1 VIQVAIHLAALQ
13 GLQRFAVC
21 AEPEQHDPAFP
32 PIPVGMQGISLHG
45 QVDIVQPFLVPA
57 KVTQVEATLDKQVG
71 VVRVKVARA
80 FQVIGSGI
88 ELPASRAIIGAMV
101 GLLYGSVL
109 ALLSLFLFGGGGAH
123 ATSIPLLLSSAPLG
137 VFALV
142 GKLAGEPYMGYGHNA
157 TVLGAPLVWAG
168 LGWLVARSGR
178 GRLRLSRILALLH
191 YASGLA
197 LVATAGEEPARLQR
211 LQQMPVVVMWAT
223 IYLAGQAALWSSM
236 RGGPEARQAI
246 VGAMVGLL
254 YGSILTFLSIFAMGG
269 GHGTPVPFILSSAPF
284 GVVLWITHHSH
295 LRDQAALLSA
305 LFVWAGIGWL
315 VVLSGRGKSL
325 SLARIFVLL
334 QYASGFALVAIILP
348 DAWSVEAARHWD
360 FVVMVSAWAMLYL
373 LGQVALW
380 WRLSRRNNL
389 GPTVQ

>member
-1 VIQVAIHLAALQ
+1 
-13 GLQRFAVC
+13 
-21 AEPEQHDPAFP
+21 
-32 PIPVGMQGISLHG
+32 M
-45 QVDIVQPFLVPA
+45 
-57 KVTQVEATLDKQVG
+57 
-71 VVRVKVARA
+71 
-80 FQVIGSGI
+80 
-88 ELPASRAIIGAMV
+88 ASRAIVGAMV

-123 ATSIPLLLSSAPLG
+123 GTSIPLLLSSAPLG

-142 GKLAGEPYMGYGHNA
+142 GKLVGEPYMGYGHTA

-168 LGWLVARSGR
+168 LGWLVAQSGR
-178 GRLRLSRILALLH
+178 GRLRLSRMLALLH

-211 LQQMPVVVMWAT
+211 LLQIPPEVVMWAT

-236 RGGPEARQAI
+236 RADPEARQGI

-254 YGSILTFLSIFAMGG
+254 YGSVLTFLSIFAMGG
-269 GHGTPVPFILSSAPF
+269 GHGTHVPFFLSSAPF
-284 GVVLWITHHSH
+284 GVVLWSTHYSP
-295 LRDQAALLSA
+295 LLDLAALLSA
-305 LFVWAGIGWL
+305 LLVWAGLGWL
-315 VVLSGRGKSL
+315 VALSGRGKSL
-325 SLARIFVLL
+325 RLARILVLL

-348 DAWSVEAARHWD
+348 DAWSVQAARHWD

-380 WRLSRRNNL
+380 WRLSRRNKL
-389 GPTVQ
+389 VPTA